1 MKYLL
6 RSGNIE
12 DYRRCSFIRFFLVL
26 THLWSSPDF
35 LRISNLD
42 EGTFKY
48 EPVKSLKKKILFH
61 FLFIVNLCQQLYA
74 PLHGSLEPCSYSPG
88 QTCEFSCD
96 KGHILTGSTTRTCK
110 SDGSWT
116 GTPTQCNGNWSQ
128 ILFLS
133 SMMILGEQFWGCVL
147 WCGCIF
153 KRARH
158 VSPCHQLQPL
168 YCKCSILIA
177 TKTKQVCVSFQLS
190 NLLFSD

>member
-1 MKYLL
+1 M
-6 RSGNIE
+6 
-12 DYRRCSFIRFFLVL
+12 
-26 THLWSSPDF
+26 
-35 LRISNLD
+35 
-42 EGTFKY
+42 
-48 EPVKSLKKKILFH
+48 
-61 FLFIVNLCQQLYA
+61 NLCQQLYA
-74 PLHGSLEPCSYSPG
+74 PLHGSVEPCSNSPG

-96 KGHILTGSTTRTCK
+96 KGYILTGSTTRTCK

-133 SMMILGEQFWGCVL
+133 SMMILGEQFWGCGL

-153 KRARH
+153 KRARY

-177 TKTKQVCVSFQLS
+177 TKKKKSVFHFTYPISYFLINCEFQVKGSSETLASVPHCIFYSCRVKSPPCYSFEE
-190 NLLFSD
+190 